1 MPVCRPAQEILQA
14 YVCFLSFSIQIQG
27 RKKRA
32 ERNVSGTLFARHS
45 SEFFSMISNS
55 SLSASASASHCKF
68 VVEIERIHKHHV
80 QAADPVFRRSVV
92 MFAAAFDLRARF
104 YVGDQIILTSDGIR
118 QLGVRFSDAVQ
129 PVRIASTKAGLIEFL
144 RQRFAFAF
152 VSALSHALKISTK
165 SNCGRSWAIRC

>member
-1 MPVCRPAQEILQA
+1 MPNETFPARFCQA
-14 YVCFLSFSIQIQG
+14 FIRVFLYDIKQLTSPLPPAPAI
-27 RKKRA
+27 
-32 ERNVSGTLFARHS
+32 
-45 SEFFSMISNS
+45 
-55 SLSASASASHCKF
+55 CKF

-104 YVGDQIILTSDGIR
+104 YVGDQIILTSDSIR

-144 RQRFAFAF
+144 RQPFRFCVRLRAFTRIENF
-152 VSALSHALKISTK
+152 NK